1 MLDTAAIR
9 ADFPL
14 LSTTVR
20 GGKPLVYLDS
30 AATSQKPR
38 QVLDAERDFYE
49 TANASVHRGA
59 HALAERATEH
69 YEQARRNIAAFVGAE
84 PEGLVFLRNATEA
97 VNLVA
102 YSLSN
107 STSLHARGREVDSRF
122 RLAEGDEIVVTEMEH
137 HSNLVP
143 WQQLCERT
151 GAVLKFIPLTDAG
164 RLDLDHLSGIIGP
177 RTRLVAAVHQSNI
190 LGTLNPVVTL
200 ARAAHS
206 VGALFLVDAC
216 QSAPHLPLDFGSL
229 EADFLVMS
237 GHKMLG
243 PTGIGALVARP
254 ELLDSMTPFL
264 YGGSMIETVHLE
276 SSTFA
281 KGPQRFE
288 AGTPNV
294 AQAHGWS
301 AAVDYLRAVG
311 MSAVAEHE
319 HRLTSMALEGL
330 RSIDGVRV
338 IGPSD
343 NVERGAAIS
352 FAVSGVHPHD
362 VGQFLDNDGIAVRVG
377 HHCAWPVC
385 RRYGVPATT
394 RASFYLYNNEEE
406 VRLFLDSLVR
416 VPEYFGVK

>member
-14 LSTTVR
+14 LATTVR

-49 TANASVHRGA
+49 SANASVHRGA
-59 HALAERATEH
+59 HALAERATDH
-69 YEQARRNIAAFVGAE
+69 YEQARRNVAAFVGADAD
-84 PEGLVFLRNATEA
+84 GLVFLRNATEA

-102 YSLSN
+102 YSFSN
-107 STSLHARGREVDSRF
+107 STSLHFRGRPADPRF
-122 RLAEGDEIVVTEMEH
+122 VLAEGDEIVVTEMEH

-151 GAVLKFIPLTDAG
+151 GASLKFIALTDDG
-164 RLDLDHLSGIIGP
+164 RLDLADLANIIGP

-190 LGTLNPVVTL
+190 LGTLNPVRTL
-200 ARAAHS
+200 ARAAHQAE
-206 VGALFLVDAC
+206 ALFLVDAC
-216 QSAPHLPLDFGSL
+216 QSAPHQQLDFVDL

-243 PTGIGALVARP
+243 PTGIGALVAKP

-301 AAVDYLRAVG
+301 AAVDYLRSVG
-311 MSAVAEHE
+311 MSAIAEHE
-319 HRLTSMALEGL
+319 HRLTAMALEGL
-330 RSIDGVRV
+330 RTIEGVRV
-338 IGPSD
+338 IGPAENS
-343 NVERGAAIS
+343 ERGG
-352 FAVSGVHPHD
+352 AVSFTVAGVHPHD

-394 RASFYLYNNEEE
+394 RASFYLYNTEEE

-416 VPEYFGVK
+416 VPDYFGVK